1 MMWDK
6 ITPSGED
13 SKCKDS
19 GMGTCLGVEGTA
31 SFIMASVE
39 ERRERVVDDIKE
51 LMNSKLG
58 QVLCT
63 W

>member
-1 MMWDK
+1 MVRTVSAKTLGW
-6 ITPSGED
+6 EHVW
-13 SKCKDS
+13 
-19 GMGTCLGVEGTA
+19 GVEGTA

-58 QVLCT
+58 QALCT